1 MVLLSKLRL
10 LGRVW
15 HGYHDFIRVILRC
28 IVRKYRLLAGVRTRI
43 VFGQLKIILLG
54 QCWHLRF
61 ELEAFGRELLIQ
73 IIRGIVQCRWMLID
87 LALDYLLMP
96 RIWSLVPVGRV
107 LVVRALLRRL
117 FRTQRGMYLIDLY
130 LVLLCGAHALEQSIV
145 LHLIRIKC
153 CELMAIN

>member
-1 MVLLSKLRL
+1 
-10 LGRVW
+10 
-15 HGYHDFIRVILRC
+15 
-28 IVRKYRLLAGVRTRI
+28 
-43 VFGQLKIILLG
+43 
-54 QCWHLRF
+54 
-61 ELEAFGRELLIQ
+61 
-73 IIRGIVQCRWMLID
+73 MLID

-96 RIWSLVPVGRV
+96 RIRSLVPVGRV